1 LTKIGQEGAFIVQAV
16 IEFFSSLSPQ
26 ERGFWIL
33 LVIQGL
39 ILILLLIAGLQLHKL
54 LARYKLLLTGNEGAN
69 LEEILLD
76 LAERM
81 KKAEEQLVNGAA
93 RIEQLEK
100 EATAYLQRWALQR
113 YKAFANVGGDQSF
126 SLVLMDRNGDGV
138 MLSSIYGRD
147 ESRVY
152 AKSISGGKANYP
164 LSEEE
169 QQVLAAALEGRK

>member
-1 LTKIGQEGAFIVQAV
+1 MQAV

-138 MLSSIYGRD
+138 MPVVSTVGMNQGFIIID
-147 ESRVY
+147 QWW
-152 AKSISGGKANYP
+152 KSKLP

>member
-1 LTKIGQEGAFIVQAV
+1 MKNAEASIANMETKI
-16 IEFFSSLSPQ
+16 
-26 ERGFWIL
+26 
-33 LVIQGL
+33 
-39 ILILLLIAGLQLHKL
+39 
-54 LARYKLLLTGNEGAN
+54 ARMEA
-69 LEEILLD
+69 
-76 LAERM
+76 
-81 KKAEEQLVNGAA
+81 
-93 RIEQLEK
+93 
-100 EATAYLQRWALQR
+100 EATQYMQRWALQR

>member
-1 LTKIGQEGAFIVQAV
+1 MQAI

-26 ERGFWIL
+26 ERSFWVL
-33 LVIQGL
+33 LVVQGL
-39 ILILLLIAGLQLHKL
+39 VLLVLLITGFQLHKL
-54 LARYKLLLTGNEGAN
+54 LTRYKLLLTGNQGAN
-69 LEEILLD
+69 LEGILLD
-76 LAERM
+76 LGERM
-81 KKAEEQLVNGAA
+81 KKAEDKLVSMET
-93 RIEQLEK
+93 RINQLE
-100 EATAYLQRWALQR
+100 EDATAHLQRWALQR

-126 SLVLMDRNGDGV
+126 SVVLLDRKGDGV

-164 LSEEE
+164 LSDEE